1 VGEPSAVAPPVRP
14 LDDADDS
21 EWLRLRRALW
31 PNDTVEGH
39 RAEMGSYFAAP
50 RPTAVFVAP
59 RATGGLRG
67 FVEVGIRDYA
77 EGCEGN
83 WIGYVEGWY
92 VDPDARRQ
100 GVGRALVAAAEAW
113 AVAQGCREMASDAE
127 LANLL
132 SQEAHGRL
140 GYAEVVR
147 SVHFRK
153 ELPGSE
159 GR

>member
-1 VGEPSAVAPPVRP
+1 VIESSVAAAPPIRP
-14 LDDADDS
+14 LDAADRG

-31 PNDTVEGH
+31 PDDTVGEH
-39 RAEMGSYFAAP
+39 LAEMDGYFAAP

-59 RATGGLRG
+59 RASGGLRG
-67 FVEVGIRDYA
+67 LVEVAIRDYA
-77 EGCEGN
+77 EGCERN

-92 VDPDARRQ
+92 VDPDSRQQ
-100 GVGRALVAAAEAW
+100 GVGRALLAAAEGW

-127 LANLL
+127 VANLL

-140 GYAEVVR
+140 GYAEVGR

-153 ELPGSE
+153 ALPGSE
-159 GR
+159 G